1 MTMEHSKTDV
11 EVRELSMRYGGV
23 VALDRVDFNVSK
35 GELVSLLGPSGCGK
49 TTLLRSIAGLLHP
62 SEGSIRIG
70 RREVL
75 GVPAHQRN
83 VGFVFQNYAL
93 FPHMS
98 VRQNVAFGLRMRRQ
112 PRAQIDTAVEETLST
127 VQLLHL
133 ADRMPGQLSGGQQ
146 QRVAL
151 ARSIVLRPTILL
163 LDEPFAALD
172 RALRDRMQMELRA
185 LQRRIGITTIFVT
198 HDQDE
203 ALRISDRIAVMQS
216 GRIQQIDTPRALYGM
231 PNSPFVLGF
240 IGQSNILNVTVA
252 KQAGDILEIACGQQM
267 LCAPR
272 RDASFT
278 AGTALIAAIRPERM
292 TIELSEPGSD
302 RNFLKARISDVIFL
316 GDRAEFHLV
325 VDGLENSI
333 VVHRQADAQTA
344 QLWSAGE
351 GRDVWVSWGY
361 EETMLFHP
369 GEVRP

>member
-1 MTMEHSKTDV
+1 MKVRGLTMQ
-11 EVRELSMRYGGV
+11 YGGI
-23 VALDRVDFNVSK
+23 VALNSVDLNVSK

-49 TTLLRSIAGLLHP
+49 TTLLRSIAGLLNP
-62 SEGSIRIG
+62 ASGSIRIG
-70 RREVL
+70 GREVL
-75 GVPAHQRN
+75 GVPPHQRN

-93 FPHMS
+93 FPHMT

-112 PRAQIDTAVEETLST
+112 KGSAIEAAVDEALST

-133 ADRMPGQLSGGQQ
+133 ADRMPAQLSGGQQ

-216 GRIQQIDTPRALYGM
+216 GRIQQIDSPRALYGS

-240 IGQSNILNVTVA
+240 IGQSNTLESTVTTIDGNLIHLASGLHKFRAPNRDIAFAVGA
-252 KQAGDILEIACGQQM
+252 K
-267 LCAPR
+267 
-272 RDASFT
+272 
-278 AGTALIAAIRPERM
+278 LIAAMRPEQL
-292 TIELSEPGSD
+292 TIDHTQPSLD
-302 RNFLKARISDVIFL
+302 RNCLKARISDVIFL
-316 GDRAEFHLV
+316 GDRAEIHLDV
-325 VDGLENSI
+325 EGVGSPF
-333 VVHRQADAQTA
+333 VVHRQADSHTA
-344 QLWSAGE
+344 KLSSVGSGHA
-351 GRDVWVSWGY
+351 VWVSWAP
-361 EETMLFHP
+361 EQTMLFRP